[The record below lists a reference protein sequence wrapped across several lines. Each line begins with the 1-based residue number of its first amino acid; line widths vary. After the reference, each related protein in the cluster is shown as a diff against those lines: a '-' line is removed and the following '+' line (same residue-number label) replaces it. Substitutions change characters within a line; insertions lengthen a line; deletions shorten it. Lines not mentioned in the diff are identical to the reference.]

1 MAATTQLIL
10 HPLPVAASPLF
21 RPVVGAC
28 RFGLLCSRPGVMNVN
43 TAAISRRKE
52 NYQHDSFDI
61 GANGNTGAKHN
72 P

>member
-1 MAATTQLIL
+1 
-10 HPLPVAASPLF
+10 
-21 RPVVGAC
+21 
-28 RFGLLCSRPGVMNVN
+28 MNVN

-72 P
+72 PLANRL

>member
-10 HPLPVAASPLF
+10 HPLPVAASPLL
-21 RPVVGAC
+21 RPG
-28 RFGLLCSRPGVMNVN
+28 RFGLLCSRSEVMNVN